1 MYDEISEVKEIAIDC
16 QTSYVRNKK
25 SSPRRSPVILL
36 VANICEH
43 NDAFVSLDKTIL
55 TFALKSFKKIDWGN
69 NAAWEKLKRFLRSQ
83 ENFRRHLSQ
92 NTFFFSPSKEN
103 VSCTKLPKYFRIA
116 LGEHLFTKT
125 FSNFRPVSVACN
137 YWLYGTIRLGFARKI
152 MQKVTPPHASV
163 GWSDRNFVL
172 SNRKLS

>member
-1 MYDEISEVKEIAIDC
+1 M
-16 QTSYVRNKK
+16 RNKK

-55 TFALKSFKKIDWGN
+55 TFALKSFKKIDLGN
-69 NAAWEKLKRFLRSQ
+69 NVAWEKLKRFLRSQ
-83 ENFRRHLSQ
+83 E
-92 NTFFFSPSKEN
+92 KEN

-125 FSNFRPVSVACN
+125 FSNLRPLSVACN

-152 MQKVTPPHASV
+152 MQKVTLPHASV
-163 GWSDRNFVL
+163 G
-172 SNRKLS
+172 